1 MISIN
6 ATLLLTMLNF
16 ILLVILLRIL
26 LFKPLL
32 KFLDERARTIAESLR
47 QAEENRRCAEL
58 LQREEEEII
67 RSARQKA
74 GEVVVKAVASAH
86 DEGRELVRKA
96 REETQTVFASA
107 QKELAEE
114 ADRVKRELRTEVATM
129 VVSLTEKVLER
140 EIRETDH
147 RKLIEEGLDI
157 LKR

>member
-16 ILLVILLRIL
+16 VLLVILLRII

-47 QAEENRRCAEL
+47 QAEENRARAEVMH
-58 LQREEEEII
+58 REEEELI
-67 RSARQKA
+67 RDARQKA
-74 GEVVVKAVASAH
+74 SGIIDKAVASAH

-96 REETQTVFASA
+96 RKDTQAILASA

-114 ADRVKRELRTEVATM
+114 ADRVKRELRTEVASM
-129 VVSLTEKVLER
+129 VVSLSEKVLER
-140 EIRETDH
+140 EINEADH
-147 RKLIEEGLDI
+147 RKLIEEGLDV